1 MVGKFKIIPLDI
13 VALVLTALA
22 FVFHNVGFFVGAW
35 WKNENEVGTSEYGM
49 MGLRICK
56 VSCVDRSVL
65 DIDGGKEWIFAVRVF
80 EVFGEIFVW
89 LALILAILTV
99 TIRRRPIHTALIY
112 IHGAAAVFITVGVF
126 IFLGFQSKLNEGLDG
141 DGSIMYPFA
150 LCLIGGITCMAAS
163 VISGFGLKKHLLEW
177 DDDDD
182 DE

>member
-1 MVGKFKIIPLDI
+1 MVNKFKVITLDI
-13 VALVLTALA
+13 VSVVLTIVA
-22 FVFHNVGFFVGAW
+22 FIFQNVGFFAGAW

-49 MGLRICK
+49 TELRICQIW
-56 VSCVDRSVL
+56 CVDRSVL
-65 DIDGGKEWIFAVRVF
+65 DIDGGREWIFAVRVF

-89 LALILAILTV
+89 LALVLAILTV
-99 TIRRRPIHTALIY
+99 TVRRRPIHTALIY
-112 IHGAAAVFITVGVF
+112 IHGAAAVFIAVGVF

-141 DGSIMYPFA
+141 TGSVKYPFS
-150 LCLIGGITCMAAS
+150 LSLLGGITCMVTS